1 MKNKSMGTFLAEL
14 RKEKGI
20 TQRELAEFL
29 NVSDK
34 TISHWERDENSPDLS
49 VIPILAEYFGVS
61 CDELIKGE
69 RSSENNPSNSHSSS
83 NLTYD
88 SENFVKNLNKEKISK
103 AYSKHKILCI
113 ASIFVSVFFIAAS
126 MLVIKIVNAIDYSRD
141 FEEIAFVFSMVFF
154 PCLCILLTFIS
165 KHLFMNTLRS
175 CNLES
180 TETRKWKR
188 KANLVCISPIIY
200 SALVIFIL
208 VKILMPVPSIQSA
221 ESLTTTIPVSVEP
234 NASAAAPYYDYAD
247 ASVPFTGSISV
258 Y

>member
-1 MKNKSMGTFLAEL
+1 MNNKTMGGFLAEL

-61 CDELIKGE
+61 CDELLKGE
-69 RSSENNPSNSHSSS
+69 RKEENSAQDLYKYSPQITQKAP
-83 NLTYD
+83 LED
-88 SENFVKNLNKEKISK
+88 KAKINK
-103 AYSKHKILCI
+103 AYTKHKIFCI
-113 ASIFVSVFFIAAS
+113 ASIFVSVFLIAAS

-141 FEEIAFVFSMVFF
+141 FEEIAFIFSMVFF
-154 PCLCILLTFIS
+154 PCLCLLLTFIS
-165 KHLFMNTLRS
+165 KHLFMNTLKS
-175 CNLES
+175 CDLEKA
-180 TETRKWKR
+180 ENRRWKR
-188 KANLVCISPIIY
+188 KAYLVCISPVIY

-208 VKILMPVPSIQSA
+208 VRILMPVPSVQSDEPA
-221 ESLTTTIPVSVEP
+221 TIAIPTSVEP
-234 NASAAAPYYDYAD
+234 NVSVAAPYDYAD
-247 ASVPFTGSISV
+247 ASVPLTGSG